1 MSLAT
6 TTEESRVKRRGYV
19 MDALYHRRKGNRKSM
34 RASLDLAWCERF
46 NSKYFLGP
54 CPF

>member
-6 TTEESRVKRRGYV
+6 TTEESRVKRRGHV
-19 MDALYHRRKGNRKSM
+19 MDALHHRRKGNRNSM
-34 RASLDLAWCERF
+34 RAALNLAWCERF